1 MSDSYYEI
9 LEENKAL
16 KAHIKKLERTALEK
30 SIEFEKIKR
39 QAGES
44 AAAIDKILN
53 KRGITL

>member
-1 MSDSYYEI
+1 MSYAELMTENAALKQHIKI
-9 LEENKAL
+9 LE
-16 KAHIKKLERTALEK
+16 RRALEK

-39 QAGES
+39 EAGQS